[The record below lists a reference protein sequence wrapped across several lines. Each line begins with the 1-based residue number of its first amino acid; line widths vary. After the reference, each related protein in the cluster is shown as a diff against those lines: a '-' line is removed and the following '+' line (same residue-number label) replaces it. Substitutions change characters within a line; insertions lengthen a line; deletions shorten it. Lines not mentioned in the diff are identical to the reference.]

1 MIVTT
6 TERPPEEIVL
16 RALRLAAELQVPY
29 IPRSNKTIKSIHSGQ
44 DEEEII
50 VVSRRDVRLLTK
62 DQQPFFFHPSMAI
75 VRLKRLMAGG
85 TDTLLTLS
93 DAKAGDTVI
102 DCTAG
107 LCSDAL
113 VFSYA
118 VGLQGRVIAMEA
130 SQPLHVVVREGLRIY
145 ETGIPE
151 IDTALRSIEAVHGNH
166 KELLSQMEDK
176 SADIVYFD
184 PMFEK
189 PISTSSNL
197 VPLRSKAFGQP
208 LSEEAVKE
216 AIRIAR
222 KKVILKDHRDSGQFE
237 RLGFSRIRV
246 SSSAVTYGVITFD
259 E

>member
-6 TERPPEEIVL
+6 TERPPEEIIL
-16 RALRLAAELQVPY
+16 RALRLADELQVPY
-29 IPRSNKTIKSIHSGQ
+29 IPRSNKTIRSMHA
-44 DEEEII
+44 ERTENEII
-50 VVSRRDVRLLTK
+50 VVSRTDVRLLSEL
-62 DQQPFFFHPSMAI
+62 QQPFFFHPSMAI

-93 DAKAGDTVI
+93 EAEPGDTVI

-107 LCSDAL
+107 LCSDSL

-118 VGLQGRVIAMEA
+118 VGPQGRVVAIEA
-130 SQPLHVVVREGLRIY
+130 SQALHVIVREGMRIY
-145 ETGIPE
+145 ETGLPE
-151 IDTALRSIEAVHGNH
+151 VDTALRSIEAIHGNH
-166 KELLSQMEDK
+166 EKLLRQMDDK

-184 PMFEK
+184 PMFER

-197 VPLRSKAFGQP
+197 VPLRSKAFGEPITEQ
-208 LSEEAVKE
+208 SVKA

-222 KKVILKDHRDSGQFE
+222 KKVILKDHRNSRQFE
-237 RLGFSRIRV
+237 RLGFNRARV
-246 SSSAVTYGVITFD
+246 STSAVAYGVITID

>member
-16 RALRLAAELQVPY
+16 LANRLAAELQVPY
-29 IPRSNKTIKSIHSGQ
+29 VSRSNKTIKSMHAKRS
-44 DEEEII
+44 EEII
-50 VVSRRDVRLLTK
+50 VVSRRDVRLLSEEG
-62 DQQPFFFHPSMAI
+62 QPFFFHPSMAL
-75 VRLKRLMAGG
+75 VRLKRLMSGG
-85 TDTLLTLS
+85 SDTLLTIS
-93 DAKAGDTVI
+93 GAKPGDTVI

-118 VGLQGRVIAMEA
+118 VGPQGRVVAMEA
-130 SQPLHVVVREGLRIY
+130 SQALHVVVREGLRIY
-145 ETGIPE
+145 DTGLPE
-151 IDTALRSIEAVHGNH
+151 VDSAMRSIEAVHGNH
-166 KELLSQMEDK
+166 EDLLAQMPGK

-197 VPLRSKAFGQP
+197 VPLRSKAHSEP
-208 LSEEAVKE
+208 LSEKSVTN

-222 KKVILKDHRDSGQFE
+222 KMVILKDHRDSGQFV
-237 RLGFSRIRV
+237 RLGFSRVRV
-246 SSSAVTYGVITFD
+246 STSAVSYGVINID